1 MSSNEAAFVSGL
13 GASGLRSGLIH
24 RLRWSAGRT
33 IWPLTALACAVVA
46 LSAGSVDA
54 QVVPDLVSRTAL
66 RVCADPANMPFS
78 DRSKQGFENKIAD
91 IVADQLKEPVRYL
104 WAPSG
109 PGFSRNTLNADLCD
123 IVMGYAV
130 GSDVMQ
136 STNPYY
142 RSTYVIVAPK
152 GSALAGVE
160 GLDDP
165 KLKGHTIGVFSATPP
180 VDIMLKKGLMEKAAV
195 YPILVDHRFDS
206 PLTKMVG
213 DLTSGRIDAA
223 VVWGPLVGL
232 DVKKSNGALILSP
245 LVKDVDKPGF
255 SYRISFGIRHDEPD
269 WKHKLEAVERA
280 RAADIGKVLVDYAVP
295 MIDDA
300 GQLIAPADALKGAAV
315 SSDAEPA
322 RHGRAKAASSDFKM
336 PGPAPV
342 ATPQTF
348 KMPSPAPSNAPP
360 P

>member
-1 MSSNEAAFVSGL
+1 MNLAGTSTNSRRRRTGRAAS
-13 GASGLRSGLIH
+13 R
-24 RLRWSAGRT
+24 
-33 IWPLTALACAVVA
+33 PTALVIALA
-46 LSAGSVDA
+46 LSTSAYRAEA

-91 IVADQLKEPVRYL
+91 IVANQLKEPVRYL

-109 PGFSRNTLNADLCD
+109 PGFARNTLNSDLCD
-123 IVMGYAV
+123 IVIGYAV

-142 RSTYVIVAPK
+142 RSTYVIVAK
-152 GSALAGVE
+152 SGSPLADVQ
-160 GLDDP
+160 GLDDA

-180 VDIMLKKGLMEKAAV
+180 VDIMLKKGLMEKAVV

-232 DVKKSNGALILSP
+232 DVKNSNGALVLSP
-245 LVKDVDKPGF
+245 LVHDADRPGF

-269 WKHKLEAVERA
+269 WKHKLEAVERD
-280 RAADIGKVLVDYAVP
+280 RSADIGKVLVDYNVP
-295 MIDDA
+295 LIDDA
-300 GQLIAPADALKGAAV
+300 GNVIPPAEALKGEVAPDASA
-315 SSDAEPA
+315 SS
-322 RHGRAKAASSDFKM
+322 RHGRTAKATSSNFKM
-336 PGPAPV
+336 PGPAPA
-342 ATPQTF
+342 ATPQDF
-348 KMPSPAPSNAPP
+348 KMPGPP
-360 P
+360 PSGTPAAQP

>member
-1 MSSNEAAFVSGL
+1 MFRPRSADFSSGRD
-13 GASGLRSGLIH
+13 GGTD
-24 RLRWSAGRT
+24 RLAAGRDRT
-33 IWPLTALACAVVA
+33 VPCRLGRTLTVAATVAVILGVSPYA
-46 LSAGSVDA
+46 AA

-109 PGFSRNTLNADLCD
+109 PGFARNTLNADLCD
-123 IVMGYAV
+123 IVIGYAV

-152 GSALAGVE
+152 GSALADVQ
-160 GLDDP
+160 GLDDA
-165 KLKGHTIGVFSATPP
+165 KLKGRKIGVFSATPP
-180 VDIMLKKGLMEKAAV
+180 VDIMLKKGLMEKAVV

-206 PLTKMVG
+206 PLTIMMG
-213 DLTSGRIDAA
+213 DLKSGKIDAA

-232 DVKKSNGALILSP
+232 DVKKSDGAFVLSP
-245 LVKDVDKPGF
+245 LAKDADRPGF
-255 SYRISFGIRHDEPD
+255 SFRISFGIRHDEPD
-269 WKHKLEAVERA
+269 WKHKLEAVERE
-280 RAADIGKVLVDYAVP
+280 RAADIGKVLVDYNVP

-300 GQLIAPADALKGAAV
+300 GKLIPAAEAAKG
-315 SSDAEPA
+315 
-322 RHGRAKAASSDFKM
+322 
-336 PGPAPV
+336 
-342 ATPQTF
+342 TP
-348 KMPSPAPSNAPP
+348 
-360 P
+360 

>member
-1 MSSNEAAFVSGL
+1 MSCNEAAEAGGNRGPWILSRAADRIRSRSNRAILPIVGL
-13 GASGLRSGLIH
+13 S
-24 RLRWSAGRT
+24 T
-33 IWPLTALACAVVA
+33 IAVVA
-46 LSAGSVDA
+46 FAAGGASA

-78 DRSKQGFENKIAD
+78 DRSEQGFENKIAD
-91 IVADQLKEPVRYL
+91 IVADQLKRPVRYL

-152 GSALAGVE
+152 GSALADVQ

-165 KLKGHTIGVFSATPP
+165 RLKGHTIGVFSATPP
-180 VDIMLKKGLMEKAAV
+180 VDIMLKNGLMEKAAV

-206 PLTKMVG
+206 PLTTMVG
-213 DLTSGRIDAA
+213 DLTSGKIDAT

-232 DVKKSNGALILSP
+232 DVKKSNGALVLSP

-295 MIDDA
+295 VIDDA
-300 GQLIAPADALKGAAV
+300 GRLIPPAEALKGATM
-315 SSDAEPA
+315 SAEGEAPH
-322 RHGRAKAASSDFKM
+322 RGRAAKAASSDFKM
-336 PGPAPV
+336 PGPAP
-342 ATPQTF
+342 
-348 KMPSPAPSNAPP
+348 SDAPRP
-360 P
+360 

>member
-1 MSSNEAAFVSGL
+1 
-13 GASGLRSGLIH
+13 
-24 RLRWSAGRT
+24 
-33 IWPLTALACAVVA
+33 
-46 LSAGSVDA
+46 
-54 QVVPDLVSRTAL
+54 
-66 RVCADPANMPFS
+66 
-78 DRSKQGFENKIAD
+78 
-91 IVADQLKEPVRYL
+91 
-104 WAPSG
+104 
-109 PGFSRNTLNADLCD
+109 
-123 IVMGYAV
+123 
-130 GSDVMQ
+130 
-136 STNPYY
+136 
-142 RSTYVIVAPK
+142 
-152 GSALAGVE
+152 
-160 GLDDP
+160 
-165 KLKGHTIGVFSATPP
+165 
-180 VDIMLKKGLMEKAAV
+180 MLKKGLMEKAAV

-223 VVWGPLVGL
+223 IVWGPLVGL

-300 GQLIAPADALKGAAV
+300 GQLIPPADALKGAAV

-336 PGPAPV
+336 PGPAPRRD
-342 ATPQTF
+342 
-348 KMPSPAPSNAPP
+348 APNLQDAGSGANQRAAALISGNSGSRPRP
-360 P
+360 ERGAGRRRCR